1 MPPSTLRFGPFELD
15 PVRRALTRDGK
26 PVRLRPMAISLLCH
40 LAEARDRIVPKE
52 ELLQSLWPD
61 GSGTDANLTVTIA
74 AVRKAL
80 GEKNGQYRIL
90 ITVPREGYR
99 FVAELES
106 AADPPGEVPGHLALL
121 PIELRDGFPEDQ
133 FGIAVQVREYIGRHA
148 RCLTGL
154 SIETP
159 DPAEVSGASMGEMA
173 ARLGVQGL
181 LYGTLESHGETTQL
195 ELKILDYD
203 GHDVWHSRIMH
214 PSSEL
219 STLPIRAARA
229 IVSILNPTPGLRP
242 RAPQPKQS
250 DGSEAWQH
258 YLQGRFHYASG
269 DGLPG
274 LHRAVVAF
282 QQAIDL
288 QPDLAP
294 AHAGLGEALMV
305 LRTSGLVE
313 PETTA
318 RRIEQ
323 AAREAFQHDPL
334 HEDAHMLMAQVCMI
348 LEHDWHAAREHLLS
362 ALDFGPDNAWVHAR
376 YATYL
381 AWRRQ
386 FEAALDSI
394 RRAHG
399 LDPFS
404 MRIAADVAR
413 IHHYAGQTGVALS
426 ILESAT
432 SRKLEFATG
441 WMLMCWFHI
450 GLREADQALDA
461 LENVR
466 SQLESTAIWD
476 VFTGAAHG
484 VAGRAEA
491 ARDALLSLRA
501 RRARGESVPPQFE
514 ATITLALGDFE
525 TTTDLV
531 RRSAE
536 QDYGELPMIEAD
548 PFWAPFR
555 AWPGYESI
563 RLRYFGKRLSDH

>member
-1 MPPSTLRFGPFELD
+1 M
-15 PVRRALTRDGK
+15 
-26 PVRLRPMAISLLCH
+26 
-40 LAEARDRIVPKE
+40 
-52 ELLQSLWPD
+52 
-61 GSGTDANLTVTIA
+61 
-74 AVRKAL
+74 
-80 GEKNGQYRIL
+80 
-90 ITVPREGYR
+90 
-99 FVAELES
+99 
-106 AADPPGEVPGHLALL
+106 PGHLALV
-121 PIELRDGFPEDQ
+121 PIEMRDGFPEDQ
-133 FGIAVQVREYIGRHA
+133 AGIAGQIREYIGRHA

-154 SIETP
+154 TIETP
-159 DPAEVSGASMGEMA
+159 DAAEVGSGSMGEMV
-173 ARLGVQGL
+173 ARLGVEAL
-181 LYGTLESHGETTQL
+181 LFGTLQSQGETTQL
-195 ELKILDYD
+195 ELKIIDRE
-203 GHDVWHSRIMH
+203 GHDRWHSRIVH
-214 PSSEL
+214 PSEEL
-219 STLPIRAARA
+219 STLPVRAARA

-242 RAPQPKQS
+242 RASQPDQD
-250 DGSEAWQH
+250 DGSEAWKH
-258 YLQGRFHYASG
+258 YRQGRFHYASG

-282 QQAIDL
+282 EQAIDL

-294 AHAGLGEALMV
+294 AHAGLGEALMI
-305 LRTSGLVE
+305 LRTAGLAE
-313 PETTA
+313 PDSTA

-323 AAREAFQHDPL
+323 AAREAFRHDPL

-348 LEHDWHAAREHLLS
+348 LEHDWCAAREHLLS
-362 ALDFGPDNAWVHAR
+362 ALDFGPDSAWVHTR

-450 GLREADQALDA
+450 GVRDADRALAA
-461 LENVR
+461 LENIR
-466 SQLESTAIWD
+466 PQLESTAIWD

-491 ARDALLSLRA
+491 ACNALGLLRA
-501 RRARGESVPPQFE
+501 RRAKGESIPPQFE

-531 RRSAE
+531 RQAAE
-536 QDYGELPMIEAD
+536 QGYGELPMIEAD
-548 PFWAPFR
+548 PFWAPLR
-555 AWPGYESI
+555 AWPGYEPI
-563 RLRYFGKRLSDH
+563 RLEYFGKRLIDN